1 VLLHVSAQPK
11 PVWRVPQPGE
21 ATWSVKHHLL
31 VDESQSG
38 LIVHP
43 AVIDAAAPGAVA
55 AVFVTTQLQFESL
68 KSVPETDAK
77 KHSVPA
83 RRRNILI

>member
-1 VLLHVSAQPK
+1 
-11 PVWRVPQPGE
+11 
-21 ATWSVKHHLL
+21 
-31 VDESQSG
+31 
-38 LIVHP
+38 
-43 AVIDAAAPGAVA
+43 VIDAAAPGAVA